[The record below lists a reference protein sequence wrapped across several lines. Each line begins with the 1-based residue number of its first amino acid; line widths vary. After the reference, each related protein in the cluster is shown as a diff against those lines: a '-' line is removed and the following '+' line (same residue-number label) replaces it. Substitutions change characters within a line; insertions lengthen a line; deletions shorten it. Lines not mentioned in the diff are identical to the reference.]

1 MTCVK
6 GSNFDDPEKDY
17 YGWITEIVELEYLS
31 VSSFVISRKVSKD
44 SRVIILGAK
53 REFKDI

>member
-1 MTCVK
+1 MSHVM
-6 GSNFDDPEKDY
+6 SQLPERVYANFED
-17 YGWITEIVELEYLS
+17 EIYLRG
-31 VSSFVISRKVSKD
+31 VNVISRKILKD

>member
-1 MTCVK
+1 MTK
-6 GSNFDDPEKDY
+6 GVQVMSHVMSQLPERVYANFED
-17 YGWITEIVELEYLS
+17 EIYLRG
-31 VSSFVISRKVSKD
+31 VNVISRKILKD